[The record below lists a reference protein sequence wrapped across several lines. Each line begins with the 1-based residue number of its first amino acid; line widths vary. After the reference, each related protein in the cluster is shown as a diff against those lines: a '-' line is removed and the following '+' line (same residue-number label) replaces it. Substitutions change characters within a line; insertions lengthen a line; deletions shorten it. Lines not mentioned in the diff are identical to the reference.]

1 MQASL
6 FFEKISV
13 LFPLEERNAGEFSR
27 FELAGMTFRTRCW
40 DARGLGNVSF
50 MAAELPA
57 STMEMN
63 SIIVNPFEV
72 DAPLLSLDR
81 VKVQDKDSL
90 YMELYDTCLDPDRKE
105 ERFLEVKDKYSGL
118 ADLPQ
123 QKNWYD
129 DIRYS
134 SSMLKGVSDEESNVL
149 DDCIREYFDAYTALL
164 KESSPCDPERKKEKA
179 RAYSNGLLE
188 HGGPAVNNFLK
199 VWGKEKAEDFF
210 GRVLFG

>member
-1 MQASL
+1 MQTKFL
-6 FFEKISV
+6 FEKLSA
-13 LFPLEERNAGEFSR
+13 LFPLTERNAGEFSR

-40 DARGLGNVSF
+40 DAAGLGNVSF

-57 STMEMN
+57 VAMEMT

-81 VKVQDKDSL
+81 VKVQNMDSL

-105 ERFLEVKDKYSGL
+105 KRFMEVKDKYSGL

-149 DDCIREYFDAYTALL
+149 DDCIREYFDAYTMLL
-164 KESSPCDPERKKEKA
+164 KESSPCDPEKKIEKA
-179 RAYSNGLLE
+179 RAYSNGLLD

-199 VWGKEKAEDFF
+199 VWGKEKTEDFF